1 MNLSLS
7 GFQDAFVSA
16 LYGTD
21 PSALPSLAQQAGF
34 MVYRNTVMKG
44 ASDALL
50 ANFPTVERIVGT
62 EWLRAAA
69 SVYLHDHPPSDARLL
84 FYGTDFAHFL
94 DNFEHAREMPYLG
107 NIARLDRF
115 WIEAHSAAEQAGTG
129 LAELTR
135 IEPLALLGL
144 YLEPHVAAR
153 WAWFSDQPAYSL
165 WRLNREKLDIPED
178 LQWSAEGALLTRKD
192 GLVQWQELS
201 RGGCIFLDACAAS
214 LSLGEAA
221 QRALDAQPELDLNEL
236 LICLV
241 SANAFAANQ
250 AAGQQ

>member
-7 GFQDAFVSA
+7 GFQDAFISA

-21 PSALPSLAQQAGF
+21 PSALPSLVHQAGF

-50 ANFPTVERIVGT
+50 ANFPTVERLVGP

-69 SVYLHDHPPSDARLL
+69 SVYLQSHPPSDARLL
-84 FYGTDFAHFL
+84 FYGADFAHFL
-94 DNFEHAREMPYLG
+94 DHFEPARQMPYLG
-107 NIARLDRF
+107 NVARLDRF
-115 WIEAHSAAEQAGTG
+115 WIEAHSAAEQANTG

-144 YLEPHVAAR
+144 YLEPHVATR

-165 WRLNREKLDIPED
+165 WRLNREQLDIPED
-178 LQWSAEGALLTRKD
+178 LPWSAEGALLTRK
-192 GLVQWQELS
+192 GGSVQWQGLS
-201 RGGCIFLDACAAS
+201 RSGCIFLDACAAR

-221 QRALDAQPELDLNEL
+221 QRVLDAQPELDLNEL
-236 LICLV
+236 LISLV

-250 AAGQQ
+250 PAEQQ